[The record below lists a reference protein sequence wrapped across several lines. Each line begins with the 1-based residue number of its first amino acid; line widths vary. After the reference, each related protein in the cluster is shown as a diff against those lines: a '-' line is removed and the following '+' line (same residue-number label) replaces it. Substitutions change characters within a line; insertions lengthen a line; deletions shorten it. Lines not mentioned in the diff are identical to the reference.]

1 MSGTESAVDRAEA
14 VVIDLEQ
21 KAEAITARQKQI
33 SVERQRISFNV
44 YARSNPRQEAA
55 ARPECRGGEFSW
67 RGRGDQCRIGRG
79 ALAAGGG
86 QARRSGQG
94 GSAAGQGGAQ
104 AAC

>member
-33 SVERQRISFNV
+33 SVERQRISFHV
-44 YARSNPRQEAA
+44 YARSNPESKKLLYGLNAEAA
-55 ARPECRGGEFSW
+55 NFHGEAEA
-67 RGRGDQCRIGRG
+67 I
-79 ALAAGGG
+79 
-86 QARRSGQG
+86 
-94 GSAAGQGGAQ
+94 SAALVEARSRLAVAKRDEAAKEDRRQGGAQ